1 MLADIPMNLD
11 EFAYIEFVS
20 SPTLL
25 VQRMLTPSLLEQLQY
40 LIFLFKQTENEKDRH
55 LIYLK
60 IDNWLI
66 KQNILFYTTH
76 AVREIYVHQFLVNE
90 GYQYD
95 YKNAWKM
102 PEINN

>member
-1 MLADIPMNLD
+1 MKARVFSVETSMSIASLAGLIKPLAI
-11 EFAYIEFVS
+11 F
-20 SPTLL
+20 PT
-25 VQRMLTPSLLEQLQY
+25 LLEQLQH
-40 LIFLFKQTENEKDRH
+40 LIFLFKQTENEKDRY

-66 KQNILFYTTH
+66 EQNILFYTAH

-90 GYQYD
+90 GDRYD